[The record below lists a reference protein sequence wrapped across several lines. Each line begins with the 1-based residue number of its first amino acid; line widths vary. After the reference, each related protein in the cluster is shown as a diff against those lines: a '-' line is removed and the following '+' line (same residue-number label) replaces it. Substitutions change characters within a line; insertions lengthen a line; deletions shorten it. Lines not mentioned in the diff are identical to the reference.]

1 MGGRRPA
8 PPEQTLFMAERN
20 AWREVHELMHSGM
33 FLKEALEK
41 MKSKEKAKGRRART
55 KRGNGGPP
63 FARHSG
69 TRRAKDTVTR
79 VEKGKARPRI
89 NLLIGLPIGRSK
101 TPKVFPFV
109 GTISSKNNV
118 RASVAGLTIAQPGSV
133 GHTFQGS
140 LPTAAYGA
148 VMGEGPRR
156 KRPKRCNPAVSP
168 SGKPAV
174 GGRSPPK
181 PNLKYQGTCL
191 TFWDSVKPILG

>member
-1 MGGRRPA
+1 MFRNTLLMCAAASPQFPQFNLTKEDLDSFYDWFYGPEMGGRRPA

-118 RASVAGLTIAQPGSV
+118 RASVAGLTIAQSRN
-133 GHTFQGS
+133 QGQWGTPFRVLS
-140 LPTAAYGA
+140 QRLPM
-148 VMGEGPRR
+148 V
-156 KRPKRCNPAVSP
+156 
-168 SGKPAV
+168 
-174 GGRSPPK
+174 
-181 PNLKYQGTCL
+181 L
-191 TFWDSVKPILG
+191 